1 MDAKM
6 VDMKRDAPDD
16 ESGATAIPA
25 DSEGAQYPWGL
36 QIRLESEDLEKL
48 GIPFIPATGAEIMGH
63 FAGVVTATSQ
73 DADGKHKSMS
83 IQICGLCLMAEEPE
97 SEQEKSESK
106 EQMGVYRPMG
116 KPKTIVE

>member
-6 VDMKRDAPDD
+6 VDMKREAPDA
-16 ESGATAIPA
+16 ESGATAMPA

-36 QIRLESEDLEKL
+36 QIRLESEDLERL
-48 GIPFIPATGAEIMGH
+48 GIPFIPAVGAEIMGH
-63 FAGVVTATSQ
+63 FSGVVTSTNQ

-97 SEQEKSESK
+97 AKHEKSESK
-106 EQMGVYRPMG
+106 EPMGAYRPMG
-116 KPKTIVE
+116 KPRAIVE